1 MRSRRTRRGFTLIEL
16 LVVIAI
22 IAILVSLLLPAVQ
35 QAREAARRTQ
45 CKNNLKQIGL
55 ALHNYHDVY
64 NSFPIGHQWMGWFN
78 MGNDPTDANVMPN
91 NQRFRG
97 GPAWGFGWA
106 LLPYV
111 DQANIFNLFNQRSQM
126 ADYTVRPPGATLE
139 DGNSNASLC
148 TTILPFISCPSDA
161 KPPQRRDQAILNS
174 ATSSYQGMASS
185 YNGYQG
191 NPNATFKHL
200 RRNGCLRRT
209 NSGPPTRVRDV
220 TDGVSNTIIV
230 AETKWNMQNNGLNRS
245 RWFGGQ
251 ASRGGPNPP
260 DPQALAAGPSPG
272 PYLGATGGTNAVL
285 ISGEW
290 AMNWT
295 QLEGNPQ
302 PHRTAGSEHV
312 GGAQFVLADGAVRFI
327 SENIN
332 HTSTPW
338 FNGPMGVGWMSAH
351 RLEAIEGNAMSLQ
364 ASTIGYYGLYQRLC
378 ARNDGQVVGE
388 F

>member
-1 MRSRRTRRGFTLIEL
+1 MVPKNRRRKGFTLIEL

-55 ALHNYHDVY
+55 ALHNYHDAY
-64 NSFPIGHQWMGWFN
+64 NSFPIGHQWMGWFD
-78 MGNDPTDANVMPN
+78 GNNPTDANVMPN
-91 NQRFRG
+91 NMRFRG
-97 GPAWGFGWA
+97 GPAWGYGWA
-106 LLPYV
+106 LLPYM
-111 DQANIFNLFNQRSQM
+111 DQANIFNLFNQRSQA

-161 KPPQRRDQAILNS
+161 KPAQRDDGAILSS
-174 ATSSYQGMASS
+174 ATSSYQGASSS

-191 NPNATFKHL
+191 NPNWALRHL
-200 RRNGCLRRT
+200 RRNGCL
-209 NSGPPTRVRDV
+209 TRSNAGTVSIRDI
-220 TDGVSNTIIV
+220 TDGTSNTIIV

-245 RWFGGQ
+245 RWFGAQ
-251 ASRGGPNPP
+251 DRQGGGAP
-260 DPQALAAGPSPG
+260 DPEGDALGPSPG
-272 PYLGATGGTNAVL
+272 KYLGATGATNALCVQ
-285 ISGEW
+285 GEW

-338 FNGPMGVGWMSAH
+338 FNGEMGVGWMSAH
-351 RLEAIEGNAMSLQ
+351 RLEPITGDAAALQ
-364 ASTIGYYGLYQRLC
+364 QSTIGYYGIYQRLF